1 MTSKPEPVCLGETKM
16 PKRIRR
22 RKVCPDRI
30 RSRLFEIVL
39 TGEDRDAV
47 NAARVLLSQD
57 RGQVAGGPDED
68 LLAEFDG
75 RAEGR
80 DDL

>member
-1 MTSKPEPVCLGETKM
+1 M
-16 PKRIRR
+16 PKRVRR

-39 TGEDRDAV
+39 TGDDRDAV

-57 RGQVAGGPDED
+57 RDRADGGPDED
-68 LLAEFDG
+68 LLANLTAALKG
-75 RAEGR
+75 